1 MHACDAPAPGSVA
14 ATCERRF
21 RRCTTAPCARRA
33 AGRDGAARCGAG
45 CLRDAQVGLARAA
58 GAWAGLKHVGPEKA
72 AKLAI
77 PTTPVN

>member
-1 MHACDAPAPGSVA
+1 MAP
-14 ATCERRF
+14 R
-21 RRCTTAPCARRA
+21 ARRA
-33 AGRDGAARCGAG
+33 AGRHGAARCGAG

-77 PTTPVN
+77 PATPDSRTPWLADAQNL